1 MLTRQAILAAGAMM
15 QDHEDFDV
23 ALAKYRV
30 AAASLPESPH
40 LWNNIGMCFF
50 GKSKYVAVSTVDQ
63 PQVTNTWRRIES
75 SYHWEEC
82 SGSDVDWRVGLPLP
96 PQAISC
102 LKRATYLAP
111 FEWKILYNLGLVHLS
126 MQQYPLLPPF
136 PPPLHVY
143 WTVKPSATQHAHI

>member
-75 SYHWEEC
+75 SYH
-82 SGSDVDWRVGLPLP
+82 
-96 PQAISC
+96 
-102 LKRATYLAP
+102 
-111 FEWKILYNLGLVHLS
+111 
-126 MQQYPLLPPF
+126 
-136 PPPLHVY
+136 
-143 WTVKPSATQHAHI
+143 

>member
-1 MLTRQAILAAGAMM
+1 MLTHQAILAAGAMM

-50 GKSKYVAVSTVDQ
+50 GKSKYVA
-63 PQVTNTWRRIES
+63 
-75 SYHWEEC
+75 
-82 SGSDVDWRVGLPLP
+82 
-96 PQAISC
+96 AISC

-111 FEWKILYNLGLVHLS
+111 FEWKILYNLGLVHLT
-126 MQQYPLLPPF
+126 MQQYPLLPPI
-136 PPPLHVY
+136 
-143 WTVKPSATQHAHI
+143 PSSPACILNHQAFSNSACPI